1 MAYGYVTLTRKALN
15 KGLKKKKPMRNL
27 NKVNVIKR
35 KKKGVSGR
43 KPPVGGLISRSAML
57 PKGGPV
63 KTKNI
68 KLKKK

>member
-15 KGLKKKKPMRNL
+15 KGLKKKRPMRNL
-27 NKVNVIKR
+27 NKVKIY
-35 KKKGVSGR
+35 KGP
-43 KPPVGGLISRSAML
+43 KGGLSVRTSLLSRSEML
-57 PKGGPV
+57 KKGGPV